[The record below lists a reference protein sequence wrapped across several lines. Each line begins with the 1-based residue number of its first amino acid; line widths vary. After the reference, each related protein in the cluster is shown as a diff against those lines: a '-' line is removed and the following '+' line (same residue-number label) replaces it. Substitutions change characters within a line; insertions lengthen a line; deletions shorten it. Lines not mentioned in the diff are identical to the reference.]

1 MEELNEFEQK
11 CQDWLDTPKSERNLG
26 VGAMLMLQAN
36 KNKILYQNAINK
48 SMFDKIDYELQKYLG
63 SKFRKCDAVTVEK
76 LTEEIAVSG
85 IEITAIESKGKRKD
99 HDELPQEVQDI
110 ILTNSQRYARLRGLH
125 ERVKVLSGTGYTPCD
140 RYPYLKEILQLSTEI
155 RNAWKFYDEF
165 KVGDKLNIKAEDVKS
180 IDAQRI
186 GSNRVYIG
194 RAIKEVPEKLKAG
207 KLAAGNAQIAEAQI
221 RYDELMLAGQE
232 VKAETIEGLKAIGV
246 IIQTIETKTEGG
258 ESGEQIKDPAN
269 PDIEA
274 AKESDVD
281 AQYDNPDAPGYV
293 AQADGTVRYPMA
305 DGIPF
310 DFLPDEGTIIAGTV
324 TFADGSRIEPG
335 KYITAESLTIEVLP
349 EGKANI
355 IEAEEVTDKSNEVDN
370 VNA

>member
-1 MEELNEFEQK
+1 MEELNEFELK
-11 CQDWLDTPKSERNLG
+11 CQEWLDTPQSERNLE

-48 SMFDKIDYELQKYLG
+48 SMFDKIAYELQKYLG

-125 ERVKVLSGTGYTPCD
+125 ERVKVLSGEGYTPCD
-140 RYPYLKEILQLSTEI
+140 RYPYLKEMLQLSTEI

-165 KVGDKLNIKAEDVKS
+165 KVGDKLNINAEDVKP

-207 KLAAGNAQIAEAQI
+207 KLAAGQAQIAEAQI
-221 RYDELMLAGQE
+221 RYNELMLAGQE
-232 VKAETIEGLKAIGV
+232 VKPETIDGLKAIGV
-246 IIQTIETKTEGG
+246 IVQETGTKAEGG
-258 ESGEQIKDPAN
+258 ESGEQITDPAN
-269 PDIEA
+269 PDLEPAI
-274 AKESDVD
+274 V
-281 AQYDNPDAPGYV
+281 AQYDNPDAPDYV

-305 DGIPF
+305 EGIPF
-310 DFLPDEGTIIAGTV
+310 DFLPDEGTIIAGSV
-324 TFADGSRIEPG
+324 KLADGSEIEPG
-335 KYITAESLTIEVLP
+335 EYITAEGMTIVVLP

-355 IEAEEVTDKSNEVDN
+355 IEAQPDTDN
-370 VNA
+370 VDA